1 MAVTLQTELG
11 SLMFSSQIPDIVIT
25 TSDDNEVEMCLDCRD
40 HTIFSALHFPYGRSV
55 KIHDLRSVIEY
66 YLRDRNT
73 SLDEFQLRSVTNGTQ
88 QILATFQVLYLEQ
101 HFTGDIEEFLRNN
114 FLTTMAAKL
123 TSPKATEFLHF
134 FIEANAQEYITY
146 QVVASVYGGEPRI
159 YQMRENCGLYNHD
172 RIKSVEL
179 TCEMLIGIVESP
191 ADGRPM
197 PGNVPSHSMC
207 RITSR
212 RSRSI
217 SAMPST
223 SMSVATCKQSPRTR
237 RSLTAQSPSPIGFRR
252 STTSRTR
259 SSTRSR
265 PLGLPWSKPG
275 GLSSCSTPTMC
286 AWRPGALTSRRMI
299 SGTTIRSTCRLSSS
313 PTSPAKSTTRTVSST
328 PLSSPTSTKT
338 GAPIFLL
345 ITSRSTTTEYSPLL
359 STPPI
364 TDMAQ
369 SIHISTLRKMLK
381 AGDPV
386 DIKLWTKSGEIQEWR
401 NCIPLRYDFYKGTQ
415 RFKLLNSGQIRL
427 ARICCIFSVNNLEI
441 FL

>member
-1 MAVTLQTELG
+1 MAVTLETELQ

-25 TSDDNEVEMCLDCRD
+25 TSDDNEVEVCLDCRD

-123 TSPKATEFLHF
+123 TSPQATEFLYF

-191 ADGRPM
+191 ADGRPREAITLHAYSVHAGQRAFTFYVQDHE
-197 PGNVPSHSMC
+197 PPLSLYFRNAFNVYERCDLQAVTTHKAKSD
-207 RITSR
+207 
-212 RSRSI
+212 RSI
-217 SAMPST
+217 AVT
-223 SMSVATCKQSPRTR
+223 H
-237 RSLTAQSPSPIGFRR
+237 
-252 STTSRTR
+252 
-259 SSTRSR
+259 
-265 PLGLPWSKPG
+265 
-275 GLSSCSTPTMC
+275 
-286 AWRPGALTSRRMI
+286 
-299 SGTTIRSTCRLSSS
+299 RLSTFYNQQNEKQYEVE
-313 PTSPAKSTTRTVSST
+313 TSGLTMEQARWIEQLFYSHDVRMATKRND
-328 PLSSPTSTKT
+328 LSEDDFGNYNPQYM
-338 GAPIFLL
+338 PIVL
-345 ITSRSTTTEYSPLL
+345 ITDFTCEIHDEDGELNTVKFTYQYQDRRTYLPTDYL
-359 STPPI
+359 S
-364 TDMAQ
+364 
-369 SIHISTLRKMLK
+369 
-381 AGDPV
+381 V
-386 DIKLWTKSGEIQEWR
+386 DH
-401 NCIPLRYDFYKGTQ
+401 D
-415 RFKLLNSGQIRL
+415 
-427 ARICCIFSVNNLEI
+427 RIFTAPFNPTYN
-441 FL
+441 